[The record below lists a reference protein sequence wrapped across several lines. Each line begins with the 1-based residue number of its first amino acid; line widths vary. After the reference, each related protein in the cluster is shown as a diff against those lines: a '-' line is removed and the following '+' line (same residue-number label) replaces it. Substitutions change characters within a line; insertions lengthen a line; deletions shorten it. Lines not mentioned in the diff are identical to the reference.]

1 MALAF
6 IAGCNTSA
14 EKKSTEVSDI
24 NEAFNNYKQR
34 FMEYYWEVN
43 PASATYSG
51 YHKFDNVLNL
61 PDTSELKKQLIFCQ
75 QQLDSLKSFDYSL
88 LNKNNKTDYRL
99 IENEML
105 STVFYL
111 TELKQSEWNPSVY
124 NLGGLFFEIIN
135 YKGHT
140 LEKRLEDISQKLEK
154 IPAYYQTAKS
164 NINNPTKEHT
174 GLAIQQIKGSVSV
187 FESTLKDSVAASSL
201 LQEEK
206 NSLNRKLDTA
216 IGAINEFVVWLE
228 KEILPGIKNET
239 ARSFRIGK
247 DMYEKKFA
255 HDIQSSF
262 SAEEIY
268 NKAIE
273 YKNTLHAK
281 MLEISIDLWPKY
293 MKSKPMPKDSLLL
306 IKEMIDVLSVK
317 HAHRD
322 SFIQSIE
329 KQIPELTEFINNKQ
343 LLWLDP
349 EKPLVVRETPLYMR
363 GVAGA
368 SISSPGPYD
377 ANAETFYN
385 VTPLDEYSEE
395 QAESYLREYNEYV
408 LQILN
413 IHEAIP
419 GHYAQLVYSNKSP
432 SIIKSVFGNGAMVEG
447 WAVYTEL
454 MMLEEGYKN
463 SPEMWLMY
471 YKWNLR
477 TVCNTILDYS
487 VHVLGINEKDALN
500 LLMKEAFQQEAEAKG
515 KWKRVTLTQ
524 VQLCSYFTGYY
535 EIYHLREGLK
545 QKLGD
550 KFLLKDFHEKFLSY
564 GSAPV
569 KYIREMMLEE
579 TKNEN
584 P

>member
-111 TELKQSEWNPSVY
+111 TELKQLEWNPSVY